1 MRSNFEKRARYKVC
15 GKQVQKTHSLDS
27 LTTKMKKDHETADI
41 PPDLDKRLASLE
53 KERLEAMFK
62 RLDLNQD
69 GLIDA
74 EELAEGLRK
83 MGYFHVTQEQ
93 VQVQK
98 A

>member
-1 MRSNFEKRARYKVC
+1 
-15 GKQVQKTHSLDS
+15 
-27 LTTKMKKDHETADI
+27 MKKDHETADI